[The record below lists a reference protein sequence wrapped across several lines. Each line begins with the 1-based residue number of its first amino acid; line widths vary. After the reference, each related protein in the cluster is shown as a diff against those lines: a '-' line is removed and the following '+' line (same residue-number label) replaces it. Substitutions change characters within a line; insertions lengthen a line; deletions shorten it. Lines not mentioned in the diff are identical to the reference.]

1 MTVYKIQDPCPSALS
16 VFASIATQ
24 HPQQLYYQSMCSR
37 CSMCHTGEEECLPPL
52 PLPAGEEVPHPPL
65 QDILPSHL
73 DYHLTWPDEL
83 VSGHAEHHPACP
95 THHRQPWRVR
105 ILDIYYFPQYCPLFH
120 NVPWPHFPCHDTYL
134 ISLYKKK
141 CLSFS
146 AIRDE
151 SKYIDA
157 FHLMQSSTSTISTP
171 ESGEASRR
179 TSGLDPRIL
188 PPT

>member
-1 MTVYKIQDPCPSALS
+1 MTVYKIQDPCPSVRLRIDRNAASSTATLS
-16 VFASIATQ
+16 VDVQ
-24 HPQQLYYQSMCSR
+24 P
-37 CSMCHTGEEECLPPL
+37 LPNVSHRRGGVSAPR

-83 VSGHAEHHPACP
+83 VSGHAEDHPACP

-141 CLSFS
+141 CLLFS

-157 FHLMQSSTSTISTP
+157 FLLMQSSTSTISTP

-179 TSGLDPRIL
+179 TSGIDPRIL